1 MRSSRVDLFHGA
13 CALGGALLYL
23 PRFFWPELG
32 LYTNVLT
39 DATLLRLGA
48 PLKVLFLFLGALYAW
63 RCSRLFEPGNPAR
76 PTWRFLSLG
85 MAGFFLGQS
94 TLAGYQLVR
103 GDTPFPSPADVFY
116 LLAYPPL
123 LLGFVSAI
131 RAYEAVGYPVG
142 TAKERWVLGLA
153 TGAVLAVVA
162 VIVLRPILAAP
173 ATPLERFLN
182 GAYPVLDLV
191 SLVPVVLLLRIALRF
206 RGGSVVR
213 VWIAVL
219 VGFLFLSTGD
229 VVFGYF
235 TSMGYAKL
243 DPFVHVTFVWAY
255 IAFSYGAVEQHR
267 LLTE

>member
-13 CALGGALLYL
+13 FALGGALLYL
-23 PRFFWPELG
+23 PRYFWPDSG
-32 LYTNVLT
+32 IYASVLT

-48 PLKVLFLFLGALYAW
+48 PLKILFLFLGALYAW

-76 PTWRFLSLG
+76 PTWVFLSLG
-85 MAGFFLGQS
+85 IGGFFVGQS
-94 TLAGYQLVR
+94 ILGCYQLVT
-103 GDTPFPSPADVFY
+103 GDTPFPSPADVFF

-123 LLGFVSAI
+123 LLGFVTAM
-131 RAYEAVGYPVG
+131 RAYEAVGYPIG
-142 TAKERWVLGLA
+142 TPAERWTLGLVTA
-153 TGAVLAVVA
+153 AVLAVVGT
-162 VIVLRPILAAP
+162 IVLRPILAAP
-173 ATPLERFLN
+173 ASPLERFLN

-219 VGFLFLSTGD
+219 VGFLFLSAGD

-235 TSMGYAKL
+235 SSMGFASL
-243 DPFVHVTFVWAY
+243 DPFVHVTFLWAY